1 MKTTQLI
8 FALLAA
14 VPLLGCPKKFT
25 DGANDG
31 GATSTNASATDP
43 AAASQAASA
52 KPAILDV
59 CALIPVATVASTT
72 GIPVTGVL
80 PPNDS
85 GIPTCTYRANGKTPK
100 IVIEKSLVTIAGVK
114 SLWPGGKDIPGV
126 GDAAYLAPRA
136 TELDVQKGKTVI
148 RLAYETG
155 TQTVTDDA
163 KLDVLKKLA
172 NLALPILA
180 K

>member
-8 FALLAA
+8 FALLAVA
-14 VPLLGCPKKFT
+14 PLLGCPKKFT
-25 DGANDG
+25 DVAGDG
-31 GATSTNASATDP
+31 GVASTADP
-43 AAASQAASA
+43 AAAPSQTASA
-52 KPAILDV
+52 KPAIMDV
-59 CALIPVATVASTT
+59 CALIPAATVASTT
-72 GIPVTGVL
+72 GVPVTGVL

-85 GIPTCTYRANGKTPK
+85 GIPTCTYRANGKLPK

-136 TELDVQKGKTVI
+136 TELDVQQGKTVI
-148 RLAYETG
+148 RVAYETG
-155 TQTVTDDA
+155 APPVTDDA

-172 NLALPILA
+172 TLALPVLA